1 MSYEVEY
8 LTLKRAGSKAVG
20 LASDIEDLL
29 TDMHMDDV
37 EGAIPGGISGGVAT
51 SVSNDWK
58 EASKTASE
66 ALKVYG
72 DKLTETAVAY
82 QKIEEANTQRASK
95 FFGGL

>member
-1 MSYEVEY
+1 VSYEVEY

-20 LASDIEDLL
+20 LAVDIEDLL

-58 EASKTASE
+58 EASKTASS
-66 ALKVYG
+66 AQGLRRQA
-72 DKLTETAVAY
+72 DRNRRRL
-82 QKIEEANTQRASK
+82 SK
-95 FFGGL
+95 D